1 MTKLKNPIGW
11 FEIHAAGMERASRF
25 YENVFSQTLTDMP
38 TPEPDMQMRMLSG
51 NMTMHGANGA
61 LVKHPMRKP
70 STQGVM
76 VYFSCE
82 DCAVQQALALDNG
95 GQVFKPKFK
104 IGDNGFIAIVGDSE
118 GNAIGLHSFA

>member
-1 MTKLKNPIGW
+1 MAKLKNPIGW
-11 FEIHAAGMERASRF
+11 FEIHVEDMARASQF
-25 YENVFSQTLTDMP
+25 YETVFSQTLVDMP

-76 VYFSCE
+76 VYFSCD
-82 DCAVQQALALDNG
+82 DCATQQALALDNG

-104 IGDNGFIAIVGDSE
+104 IGDNGFIAIIGDSE

>member
-1 MTKLKNPIGW
+1 MAKLKNPIGW
-11 FEIHAAGMERASRF
+11 FEIHVEDMARASQF
-25 YENVFSQTLTDMP
+25 YETVFSQTLVDMP
-38 TPEPDMQMRMLSG
+38 SPEPDMQMRMLSG

-76 VYFSCE
+76 VYFSCD
-82 DCAVQQALALDNG
+82 DCATQQGLARENG
-95 GQVFKPKFK
+95 GQVFKSKFK
-104 IGDNGFIAIVGDSE
+104 IGDNGFIAIIGDSE

>member
-1 MTKLKNPIGW
+1 VTKLKNPIGW
-11 FEIHAAGMERASRF
+11 FEIHVADMERASRF

-76 VYFSCE
+76 VYFSCD